1 MSSREIW
8 HAALGQLQLQVTP
21 ADYDT
26 WLRDTAVVSH
36 EDGLFVIGTPGTF
49 AREWLENR
57 LHSLI
62 KKTLTGLTGRTVEV
76 RFVVQASP
84 ASRERLVLA
93 APADP
98 ADDAQTADEPE
109 WPRAAQSPRETS
121 PANGG
126 ASGNLQRGYTFDT
139 FIVGPNNR
147 LAHAAALAV
156 AQQPAVAYNPLFI
169 YGGVG
174 LGKTHLLH
182 AVGHE
187 SLRHGFKVLYVSAEE
202 FTNDFIDAIQRGQG
216 EEFRTR
222 YRYTD
227 ILLIDDI
234 QFLIGK
240 ERTQE
245 EFFHTFNALHRANK
259 QIVLTAD
266 RPPKSFRALEPR
278 MQSRFEWGLI
288 VDLQV
293 PDLETRMAILRAKAV
308 QRNCHVPLAVLEFIA
323 RKSQHNI
330 RELEGALT
338 RVVAYAA
345 ALSRPLN
352 LETAEEALADLMQ
365 HPEVTEEQVI
375 QTVVEHFGITRDAL
389 CGPGRRK
396 ELAQPRQI
404 AMYLLREET
413 KTPFARIGQELG
425 GRDHSTVHHGHE
437 RIAQVIQEDEELRR
451 TVMQIREKLFRR

>member
-1 MSSREIW
+1 MPLSSREIW

-26 WLRDTAVVSH
+26 WIRDTTVVSY
-36 EDGLFVIGTPGTF
+36 EDGLFVIGTPSLF

-57 LHSLI
+57 LHNLV
-62 KKTLTGLTGRTVEV
+62 KKTLTGLVGRAVEV
-76 RFVVQASP
+76 RYVVRADP
-84 ASRERLVLA
+84 AGRERLVLTVPPEPLA
-93 APADP
+93 IEEPAPHTTNFSDI
-98 ADDAQTADEPE
+98 DC
-109 WPRAAQSPRETS
+109 
-121 PANGG
+121 
-126 ASGNLQRGYTFDT
+126 GNLQRDYTFST
-139 FIVGPNNR
+139 FIVGPSNR

-156 AQQPAVAYNPLFI
+156 ANQPATAYNPLFI

-187 SLRHGFKVLYVSAEE
+187 SLQRGYKVLYVSAEE

-216 EEFRTR
+216 ELFRTR

-227 ILLIDDI
+227 LLLIDDI
-234 QFLIGK
+234 QFVIGK

-266 RPPKSFRALEPR
+266 RPPKSFRSLEPR
-278 MQSRFEWGLI
+278 MQSRFEWGLV

-293 PDLETRMAILRAKAV
+293 PDLETRIAILRAKAAR
-308 QRNCHVPLAVLEFIA
+308 RNCQVPLAVLELIA
-323 RKSQHNI
+323 RKAQHNI

-338 RVVAYAA
+338 RVIAYTT
-345 ALSRPLN
+345 ALARPLN
-352 LETAEEALADLMQ
+352 LETAEEALADLVK

-375 QTVVEHFGITRDAL
+375 QTVAEHFGLTRDAL
-389 CGPGRRK
+389 CSPARRK
-396 ELAQPRQI
+396 ELAWPRQI

-413 KTPFARIGQELG
+413 KTPFSQIGQELG
-425 GRDHSTVHHGHE
+425 GRDHSTVHHGYE
-437 RIAQVIQEDEELRR
+437 KIAQVIQEDEETRR
-451 TVMQIREKLFRR
+451 TVMQIREKLFR